1 VSTEAPPRP
10 PGDASLDG
18 RDDRPRRGL
27 RPISVDVV
35 VGAGLAVVALSVLGY
50 AVTGGADLPLLAGLV
65 LGFAGA
71 CYLAV
76 WSSPAWLISIGL
88 ALTMFSGNAGEL
100 GLPVSPDRV
109 LVAAG
114 LMALA
119 VKLPG
124 VERERTIV
132 WRPLHAVLAATAA
145 IGIVSALAVGTLGT
159 QDGFFALLDR
169 LGLVPFIVFTLAPLI
184 YGRSKDRN
192 VLLIVLV
199 GTGAYL
205 GITALLEGTHNGAFV
220 WPRYI
225 DDPSVGTHFGRARGP
240 FVQPSAMGMAMYG
253 CAVGAAVAAFT
264 WTTKRSRRFAG
275 AVVLLCVLGQIFTLT
290 RSNWLATVVAT
301 TVALATTAR
310 TRRVLL
316 PIVVAGATVLI
327 AALTF
332 VPGFADQASDR
343 QADVKPLWDRYNT
356 NRAALAMVKERPLT
370 GIGWQMFEEKAPDY
384 MHVAQ
389 GYPLTGLDIP
399 VHNVPLSHAAEL
411 GVVGASV
418 WLLGLLLAMGAA
430 ILRPGPESLEPYR
443 LAMVA
448 IFLNW
453 VIVASFVPLGYAFP
467 NLLLWLWAGVAA
479 LGHVSRPLTPEEIA
493 A

>member
-1 VSTEAPPRP
+1 
-10 PGDASLDG
+10 
-18 RDDRPRRGL
+18 
-27 RPISVDVV
+27 
-35 VGAGLAVVALSVLGY
+35 
-50 AVTGGADLPLLAGLV
+50 
-65 LGFAGA
+65 
-71 CYLAV
+71 
-76 WSSPAWLISIGL
+76 
-88 ALTMFSGNAGEL
+88 MFSGNASQL
-100 GLPVSPDRV
+100 GLPVSPDR
-109 LVAAG
+109 LLIAAG

-119 VKLPG
+119 VRLPG
-124 VERERTIV
+124 VERERAIV

-145 IGIVSALAVGTLGT
+145 IGVVSAMAVGTLGT
-159 QDGFFALLDR
+159 QEGFFALLDR
-169 LGLVPFIVFTLAPLI
+169 LGLVPFIVFTLSPLI
-184 YGRSKDRN
+184 YGRAKDRTALLV
-192 VLLIVLV
+192 VLF

-205 GITALLEGTHNGAFV
+205 GITEQLEGTHHGAFV

-225 DDPSVGTHFGRARGP
+225 DNPSVGSHYGRARGP

-253 CAVGAAVAAFT
+253 CAVAAAVAAFT
-264 WTTKRSRRFAG
+264 WETKRSRRVAG
-275 AVVLLCVLGQIFTLT
+275 AVVLLCLVGQIFTLT

-301 TVALATTAR
+301 GVALATTAR

-316 PIVVAGATVLI
+316 PMVIASVTLLI

-332 VPGFADQASDR
+332 IPGFADQASER
-343 QADVKPLWDRYNT
+343 QSDVRPLWDRYNT
-356 NRAALAMVKERPLT
+356 NRAALEMVKERPLT
-370 GIGWQMFEEKAPDY
+370 GIGWQMFQEKTPEY
-384 MHVAQ
+384 MHVAAT
-389 GYPLTGLDIP
+389 YPLTGLGIP
-399 VHNVPLSHAAEL
+399 VHNVALSHAAEL

-467 NLLLWLWAGVAA
+467 NLLLWLWAGICA
-479 LGHVSRPLTPEEIA
+479 LGHVSRPLTPEELA

>member
-1 VSTEAPPRP
+1 
-10 PGDASLDG
+10 
-18 RDDRPRRGL
+18 L
-27 RPISVDVV
+27 RPVSVDLV
-35 VGAGLAVVALSVLGY
+35 VGVGLAVVALSVLGY
-50 AVTGGADLPLLAGLV
+50 ALTGVSDLPLLAGLL

-76 WSSPAWLISIGL
+76 WASPAWLISLGL
-88 ALTMFSGNAGEL
+88 AATMFSGNADQL
-100 GLPVSPDRV
+100 GLPVSPDR
-109 LVAAG
+109 LLIAAG
-114 LMALA
+114 LMAMV

-124 VERERTIV
+124 VERERAIV

-145 IGIVSALAVGTLGT
+145 IGVVSAVAVGTFQT
-159 QDGFFALLDR
+159 QEGFFALLDR
-169 LGLVPFIVFTLAPLI
+169 LGLVPFIVFTLSPLI
-184 YGRSKDRN
+184 YGRAKDRN

-205 GITALLEGTHNGAFV
+205 GLTALLEGTHHGAFV

-225 DDPSVGTHFGRARGP
+225 DDASVGTHYGRARGP

-253 CAVGAAVAAFT
+253 CAVASALAAFT
-264 WTTKRSRRFAG
+264 WETKRSRRFAG
-275 AVVLLCVLGQIFTLT
+275 AVVLLCLLGQIFTLT

-301 TVALATTAR
+301 SVALATTAR

-316 PIVVAGATVLI
+316 PIVIVGATVLI

-332 VPGFADQASDR
+332 IPGFADQASER
-343 QADVKPLWDRYNT
+343 QSDVKPLWDRYNT

-370 GIGWQMFEEKAPDY
+370 GIGWQKFEERAPDY
-384 MHVAQ
+384 MHVAK

-411 GVVGASV
+411 GVVGAAV
-418 WLLGLLLAMGAA
+418 WALGLLLAMGAA

-443 LAMVA
+443 LGMVA
-448 IFLNW
+448 LFLNW
-453 VIVASFVPLGYAFP
+453 AVAASFIPLGYAFP
-467 NLLLWLWAGVAA
+467 NLLLWLWAGICA
-479 LGHVSRPLTPEEIA
+479 LGFVSRPLTPEEIA